1 MYNMVRAQ
9 QTLVAMMILLLLW
22 LTAIIWLGTTDF
34 ETTQK
39 ENNQQKEHL

>member
-1 MYNMVRAQ
+1 MRNMDRAQ
-9 QTLVAMMILLLLW
+9 QMLVAMILLLLR

-34 ETTQK
+34 ETTRK